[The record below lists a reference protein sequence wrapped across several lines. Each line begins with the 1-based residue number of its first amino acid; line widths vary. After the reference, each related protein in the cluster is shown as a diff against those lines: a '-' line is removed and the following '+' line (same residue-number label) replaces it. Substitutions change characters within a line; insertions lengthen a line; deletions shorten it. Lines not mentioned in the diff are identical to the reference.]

1 MKLYELVSQ
10 LCLRLE
16 STDSEL
22 VSRARA
28 SWNPNSSALDGNLAS
43 LILNR
48 IKSLLPA
55 FDVDY
60 KCDAYNE
67 LADSEGLDRV
77 ENDMIGL
84 DSWIS
89 DALLDP
95 VLAML
100 TAAEDGDN
108 PTTLGRLH

>member
-16 STDSEL
+16 FNDSEL

-28 SWNPNSSALDGNLAS
+28 SWNPNSGSLDGNFADS
-43 LILNR
+43 IHNR

-55 FDVDY
+55 FDMDY

-67 LADSEGLDRV
+67 LADSEGLARV
-77 ENDMIGL
+77 ENDIVGL

-95 VLAML
+95 VIAML
-100 TAAEDGDN
+100 TATEDGDS

>member
-22 VSRARA
+22 VNRARA
-28 SWNPNSSALDGNLAS
+28 SWNPNSGALDGNLAS
-43 LILNR
+43 MILNR

-67 LADSEGLDRV
+67 LANSEGLDRV

-84 DSWIS
+84 DSWIAE
-89 DALLDP
+89 ALLDP
-95 VLAML
+95 VVAML
-100 TAAEDGDN
+100 MAAEGGHS